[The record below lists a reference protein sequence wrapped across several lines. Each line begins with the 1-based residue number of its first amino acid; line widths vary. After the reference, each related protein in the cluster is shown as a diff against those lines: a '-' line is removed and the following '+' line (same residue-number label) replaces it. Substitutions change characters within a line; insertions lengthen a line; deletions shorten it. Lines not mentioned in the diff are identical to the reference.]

1 MKHSFNFPQKKGKIY
16 ICHSIEKIW
25 IELHEIKIKNFSQ
38 LSDNKG
44 YFFDCIIPNKL
55 NKKSIDEIKNI
66 DEQAKEVLLEN
77 YNNWFETEDNSEEF
91 INDNYNNSYNDNSQ
105 MTLILSNNIDCSISI
120 NEEIIEIEEL
130 LSFLNNNKSKNK
142 NHLISLD
149 IIFLGIYINNKNGS
163 IINKWAIKRF
173 NIETTNEIDFD
184 IKRDEIE
191 EEWQYE
197 LIKFEEEINNN
208 INELKR
214 RINNAKSLY
223 NEIINENS
231 NLNIWE
237 NKLDK
242 LKMIIF
248 RK

>member
-1 MKHSFNFPQKKGKIY
+1 MKHSFNFPQKKGKNY
-16 ICHSIEKIW
+16 ICYSNEKIW
-25 IELHEIKIKNFSQ
+25 IELNEIKIKQFSQ
-38 LSDNKG
+38 LNDTKG
-44 YFFDCIIPNKL
+44 YFFDCIIPVKL
-55 NKKSIDEIKNI
+55 NKEAINEIKMI
-66 DEQAKEVLLEN
+66 DNEAKEVLIEN
-77 YNNWFETEDNSEEF
+77 YNDWFENNNNSQEF
-91 INDNYNNSYNDNSQ
+91 INDNYINSYNDDSQ
-105 MTLILSNNIDCSISI
+105 ITLILSNNIDCNIKI
-120 NEEIIEIEEL
+120 NEETIEIEEL
-130 LSFLNNNKSKNK
+130 LSFLNNNKGKNK

-163 IINKWAIKRF
+163 IVNKWAIKAF
-173 NIETTNEIDFD
+173 NIEFVNEIDFD
-184 IKRDEIE
+184 IKREEIE
-191 EEWQYE
+191 EEWKYE

-214 RINNAKSLY
+214 RVNNAKSLY
-223 NEIINENS
+223 NEIINETS